1 MTKIEILLL
10 QNDHPL
16 NERAP
21 VVVIFQYLKCHVL
34 IPRPT
39 KNEKD
44 IIIKAYYLTP
54 PSVGQ

>member
-1 MTKIEILLL
+1 M

-16 NERAP
+16 NERAF
-21 VVVIFQYLKCHVL
+21 VVVIFQYLKYHVL

-44 IIIKAYYLTP
+44 IIKAYYRTP
-54 PSVGQ
+54 PSVEQ